1 MGWQR
6 FIFGADLHG
15 DRQHKP
21 TARLFLDFCAHW
33 KPDIKVFGGDC
44 FDLRPLRKGANDD
57 EKRELL
63 EEDVNAGLEF
73 IKEFQPNFFLRGNH
87 DERLWELKAR
97 GTGAAQAYAE
107 QGCEEI
113 ETLLDGMGCRMLP
126 YHKRDGILRIGHLK
140 FLHGFHCGVFAAR
153 QTALIY
159 GSALMGHTHVID
171 QHPVPG
177 LERRVT
183 RIVGCLC
190 LLDMEYNS
198 RQPNTLRQAHG
209 FAYGVI
215 NDKTGSFHCWQAEQI
230 GGKWFLPTDI
240 TEWTGTKS

>member
-1 MGWQR
+1 MGWGR
-6 FIFGADLHG
+6 FIFGTDNHG

-21 TARLFLDFCAHW
+21 TVRVFHDFCAHW
-33 KPDIKVFGGDC
+33 KPTIKVFGGDC
-44 FDLRPLRKGANDD
+44 FDLRPLRKGASED
-57 EKRELL
+57 ERHQSIK
-63 EEDVNAGLEF
+63 EDVDAGMAFIREF
-73 IKEFQPNFFLRGNH
+73 RPTHFLRGNH
-87 DERLWELKAR
+87 DERLWELKEN
-97 GTGAAQAYAE
+97 GSGAAQAYAE
-107 QGCEEI
+107 HGCKEI
-113 ETLLDGMGCRMLP
+113 TAELNSFNCKMLP
-126 YHKRDGILRIGHLK
+126 YHKRDGVLRIGHLK

-190 LLDMEYNS
+190 LTDMDYNS

-215 NDKTGSFHCWQAEQI
+215 NDKTGNFHCWQAEEI

-240 TEWTGTKS
+240 TEWTGSKS